1 MKQILISIFILFVIP
16 VKSQTYQ
23 LNKNLIDRDKKDFL
37 GCKKEV
43 LDVEE
48 SFTFNLSTGDL
59 AASFNDVKDEKSIS
73 PEYLEKLKDSLTK
86 DSLNSKLLFDIGNYY
101 DRIHDKNNSNN
112 YYKAALEQIDVK
124 LFESDSALFYGTR
137 GYLKFKLG
145 MQGYI
150 EDAKKALNLNPNE
163 EASLGL
169 YLTSLLSNNN
179 YEKAK
184 KFTINRL
191 NNNESFP
198 EISILYLIIINSI
211 EHFSKY
217 MSMDPTYKK
226 EISQRHFNKLIDWSS
241 IEIYC
246 NKLNDKQ
253 AALKLNKLKFF
264 FNLIVKVTLFDKNES
279 GKILFNFSENEKKQ
293 IKKLERWLVSSL
305 KHKTLNPYT
314 AYKCLG
320 LINFFCFEDAEVATN
335 YYQKAIQI
343 FPINKKKGEFNLD
356 EVYTN
361 LLSIYS
367 YLDNKTEYENLLLK
381 KIEDPEVK
389 SISDYI
395 NLSKFYF
402 LENQIEKTRFYINEA
417 EKINSH
423 QFDIYRLKA
432 HADFVEETDI
442 ILEGY
447 YMNKASRLAKTDYDY
462 YRLYLQYAIYDMF
475 NNKPNEAF
483 NRLSIIKKNSED
495 CKTCDRLITTYFKID
510 N

>member
-1 MKQILISIFILFVIP
+1 MKTLYFLILLLVGHP
-16 VKSQTYQ
+16 AKSQSYL
-23 LNKNLIDRDKKDFL
+23 LNNKLINHDKKDFL
-37 GCKKEV
+37 GCKKEI

-48 SFTFNLSTGDL
+48 SFSFNLSTGDL
-59 AASFNDVKDEKSIS
+59 AASFNDIKDEKPIS
-73 PEYLEKLKDSLTK
+73 PEHLEKLKDCLTK

-112 YYKAALEQIDVK
+112 YYKAALKHIDVK
-124 LFESDSALFYGTR
+124 FFENDSASFYGNR

-150 EDAKKALNLNPNE
+150 EDTEKALSLNPNK

-179 YEKAK
+179 FEKAK
-184 KFTINRL
+184 AFAINRL
-191 NNNESFP
+191 NNNEPFP
-198 EISILYLIIINSI
+198 ETYIVYLILINSI
-211 EHFSKY
+211 EHFTKFTSI
-217 MSMDPTYKK
+217 DPTYKK
-226 EISQRHFNKLIDWSS
+226 EISQRHFNELIDWSF

-246 NKLNDKQ
+246 EKLNDKQ

-264 FNLIVKVTLFDKNES
+264 FNLIVKVTLFDKNKN
-279 GKILFNFSENEKKQ
+279 GKILFDFSKDEKKQ
-293 IKKLERWLVSSL
+293 IKKLERWLVNSL
-305 KHKTLNPYT
+305 KHNTLNRYT

-320 LINFFCFEDAEVATN
+320 LINFFCLEDAEAATN
-335 YYQKAIQI
+335 YYQKAIQV
-343 FPINKKKGEFNLD
+343 FPINKRKGEFNLD
-356 EVYTN
+356 EAYTN
-361 LLSIYS
+361 LLSIYN
-367 YLDNKTEYENLLLK
+367 YLDNKTGYENLLLK
-381 KIEDPEVK
+381 KIEDPKVK

-395 NLSKFYF
+395 NLSKFYL

-417 EKINSH
+417 EKINPH

-442 ILEGY
+442 IMEGY
-447 YMNKASRLAKTDYDY
+447 YMNKASRLAKTDHDY
-462 YRLYLQYAIYDMF
+462 YRLYLQGAIYDMF

-483 NRLSIIKKNSED
+483 NRLSTIKKNRKD